1 MTAVS
6 PTGIGSPTFTS
17 LSDAPVESDVPAAIS
32 TQQATPRR
40 ETATNTAAAVHV
52 ASYNACPPSEVIT
65 SSDVVQS
72 QLATAPVAKAP
83 VYIVASR
90 HATIRPFIA
99 VDTPAAVDAQPSP
112 VSAVATA
119 PAVHAALSRHT
130 PPQPEMAVN
139 ASGLLS
145 AVVPVDITPMPV
157 TEVVVDVAKTS
168 VEIATARLATIMA
181 SVPC

>member
-6 PTGIGSPTFTS
+6 PTGIVSPTFTS
-17 LSDAPVESDVPAAIS
+17 LSDAPVESDVLPAIS
-32 TQQATPRR
+32 TQLATPWR

-65 SSDVVQS
+65 SLDVVQS

-90 HATIRPFIA
+90 HATLRPFIA

-112 VSAVATA
+112 VSAVVTA
-119 PAVHAALSRHT
+119 PAVHAALSRT
-130 PPQPEMAVN
+130 PPRPEMAVN

-168 VEIATARLATIMA
+168 VGIATARLATIMA